1 MINYSLKHV
10 YVMYS
15 FLNFATA
22 LRPLMLFY
30 QPLGTLIQST
40 NDDDDDDDV
49 SKIQPKQNTTKNI
62 AKTDFQYHASSAQT

>member
-15 FLNFATA
+15 FLNLATA
-22 LRPLMLFY
+22 LRLLILFY

-40 NDDDDDDDV
+40 DDDDDDDV
-49 SKIQPKQNTTKNI
+49 SKKQPKQNTTKNI
-62 AKTDFQYHASSAQT
+62 AKTVFQYHASRAQT

>member
-30 QPLGTLIQST
+30 QPLGTLI
-40 NDDDDDDDV
+40 
-49 SKIQPKQNTTKNI
+49 
-62 AKTDFQYHASSAQT
+62 